1 MYADVVVLT
10 YQAPEIDS
18 YTYEVPKK
26 LEGLIKSGQ
35 LVEVPFGKRNPI
47 GLILETGNQKP
58 ETIKIKPINSI
69 IFQMPILLS
78 YQIKLLK
85 WMAFYYHAP
94 MVNCLEAIIPDLP
107 TKVERLK
114 TNANLVRVARAEG
127 VPASARSP
135 RTPINIDSTNTTTDF
150 RLRSRT
156 RTSDG
161 TSPRQDP
168 PGQTLVLVPT
178 INRLPETLAKF
189 PSAKNYAIYHSE
201 LKTTEKFTVWK
212 KILEGRVDFVFG
224 SRSAIFTPCPNLKK
238 IIIFDEHD
246 GAYKDERSPYFDTLT
261 IAEKLMQITGA
272 KLQIIDPSP
281 KIATYFSHQKEIQI
295 PKIKVP
301 TTLVSMIDERNKG
314 NKSAISDLLSSLIIK
329 TVRQKGKV
337 LLFLNKKRE
346 SGQVYCKACRFHE
359 FAPKPPQ
366 VCPNCQSPDI
376 YFNMLNIASLAAT
389 VHRLLKNGAQNN
401 YLSYFAQSLNER
413 KALNFP
419 PFTLLIKLT
428 IKGKDKET
436 LEKKAQ
442 DLTQDLTQFPV
453 SSFRFPVSILG
464 PYESIFSAKVPSYNI
479 ILKHK
484 LNTYS
489 LIEREKARQNLEI
502 YLQKDY

>member
-94 MVNCLEAIIPDLP
+94 MVNCLEAIIPEIPKRLAGYQAIGLSGQYLRGEHAFERVDHSIPP
-107 TKVERLK
+107 TGGRTAGLLKGHLIASEKVSEQK
-114 TNANLVRVARAEG
+114 
-127 VPASARSP
+127 
-135 RTPINIDSTNTTTDF
+135 
-150 RLRSRT
+150 
-156 RTSDG
+156 RTS
-161 TSPRQDP
+161 
-168 PGQTLVLVPT
+168 QTLVLVPS

-224 SRSAIFTPCPNLKK
+224 SRSAIFTPCPKLSK

-261 IAEKLMQITGA
+261 IAEKLGQILKA
-272 KLQIIDPSP
+272 KIEIVDSSP
-281 KIATYFSHQKEIQI
+281 KIATYFSHQKEMQI
-295 PKIKVP
+295 PKMKVP

-314 NKSAISDLLSSLIIK
+314 NRTAISDLLS
-329 TVRQKGKV
+329 
-337 LLFLNKKRE
+337 
-346 SGQVYCKACRFHE
+346 
-359 FAPKPPQ
+359 
-366 VCPNCQSPDI
+366 
-376 YFNMLNIASLAAT
+376 
-389 VHRLLKNGAQNN
+389 
-401 YLSYFAQSLNER
+401 
-413 KALNFP
+413 
-419 PFTLLIKLT
+419 TLLAI
-428 IKGKDKET
+428 
-436 LEKKAQ
+436 
-442 DLTQDLTQFPV
+442 
-453 SSFRFPVSILG
+453 
-464 PYESIFSAKVPSYNI
+464 
-479 ILKHK
+479 
-484 LNTYS
+484 
-489 LIEREKARQNLEI
+489 
-502 YLQKDY
+502 